1 MEIYES
7 RSEFGKK
14 QYWWL
19 SLILLVLTVFGTLAI
34 LQSLSIFLV
43 PVLFNIP
50 FDDIAY
56 IFGGN
61 YDHPNARL
69 SLLFIQALGSGLSFW
84 LGGYLFLK
92 FVDRASL
99 RIEQQ
104 IANTKFNLSLLV
116 IPILLSFIAINSI
129 VIYWNSQIQ
138 FPEFMSS
145 FEEYVRRTETDTMR
159 LTTYLTNFEN
169 FNEFIAGII
178 VIGIFAGIGE
188 EYVFR
193 GILQPKLHQYTGNAH
208 LGIWLSAI
216 IFSAIHVQFYGFF
229 PRMLLGALFGYLY
242 LYSGSLFYPI
252 LAHILNNSLTV
263 TLVYLNKLGLV
274 EFNIE
279 ESTQADWYIVLIGV
293 IIFIIS
299 FKLFIKNSR
308 ELPPNGQMEEGF

>member
-14 QYWWL
+14 QYWLL
-19 SLILLVLTVFGTLAI
+19 SLFLLVLTVFGTLAI
-34 LQSLSIFLV
+34 LSNIAFFLV
-43 PVLFNIP
+43 PLIFNIP
-50 FDDIAY
+50 LEDISY

-61 YDHPNARL
+61 YNHPNARL
-69 SLLFIQALGSGLSFW
+69 ALLFIQALGSGLSFW
-84 LGGYLFLK
+84 LGGYLFIR
-92 FVDRASL
+92 FIDRATL
-99 RIEQQ
+99 RTEQQ
-104 IANTKFNLSLLV
+104 LAKTKFNLSLLV
-116 IPILLSFIAINSI
+116 IPVLLSFIAINSL
-129 VIYWNSQIQ
+129 VIYWNSQIH
-138 FPEFMSS
+138 FPEFMSG
-145 FEEYVRRTETDTMR
+145 FEEYAKRTEAETMR

-169 FNEFIAGII
+169 IYEFIGGII

-208 LGIWLSAI
+208 MGIWIAAI

-252 LAHILNNSLTV
+252 LAHIINNSLTV
-263 TLVYLNKLGLV
+263 TLVYLNKLGLL

-279 ESTQADWYIVLIGV
+279 ESTQADWYVVLIGLIV
-293 IIFIIS
+293 FIIS
-299 FKLFIKNSR
+299 FKLFINNSR
-308 ELPPNGQMEEGF
+308 ELPSDGQVEESF

>member
-19 SLILLVLTVFGTLAI
+19 SLILLILTVFGTLAI

-308 ELPPNGQMEEGF
+308 ELPPDGQMEEGF

>member
-1 MEIYES
+1 MEIYET

-14 QYWWL
+14 QYWLL
-19 SLILLVLTVFGTLAI
+19 SLVLLVLTVFGTLAI

-61 YDHPNARL
+61 YDHPNARMA
-69 SLLFIQALGSGLSFW
+69 LLFIQALGSGISFW
-84 LGGYLFLK
+84 LGGYLFLR
-92 FVDRASL
+92 FVDRATL
-99 RIEQQ
+99 RIEHQE
-104 IANTKFNLSLLV
+104 ANTKFNLSLLV
-116 IPILLSFIAINSI
+116 IPVLLSFIAVNSI

-138 FPEFMSS
+138 FPEFLSG
-145 FEEYVRRTETDTMR
+145 FEEYAKRTEAETMR
-159 LTTYLTNFEN
+159 LTTYLTDFEN
-169 FNEFIAGII
+169 FYEYIAGII
-178 VIGIFAGIGE
+178 VIGLLAGIGE

-208 LGIWLSAI
+208 LGVWIAAF

-263 TLVYLNKLGLV
+263 TLVYLNKLGIL

-279 ESTQADWYIVLIGV
+279 ESTQIDWYIVLVGLIV
-293 IIFIIS
+293 FIIS
-299 FKLFIKNSR
+299 FKLFIQKCR
-308 ELPPNGQMEEGF
+308 KLPPDEQMAKSI

>member
-1 MEIYES
+1 MEIYET

-14 QYWWL
+14 QYWLL
-19 SLILLVLTVFGTLAI
+19 SLVLLVLTVFGTLAI
-34 LQSLSIFLV
+34 LQSIAFFLV

-50 FDDIAY
+50 LDDIAY

-61 YDHPNARL
+61 YQHPNARMA
-69 SLLFIQALGSGLSFW
+69 LLFIQALGSGLSFW
-84 LGGYLFLK
+84 LGGYLFLR
-92 FVDRASL
+92 FVDRATL

-104 IANTKFNLSLLV
+104 LANTKFNISLLV
-116 IPILLSFIAINSI
+116 IPVLFSFIAVNSI

-138 FPEFMSS
+138 FPEFMSG
-145 FEEYVRRTETDTMR
+145 FEEYAKRTEAETMR
-159 LTTYLTNFEN
+159 LTTYITDFEN
-169 FNEFIAGII
+169 IYEYIAGII

-208 LGIWLSAI
+208 LGIWIAAF

-263 TLVYLNKLGLV
+263 TLVYLNKLGIL
-274 EFNIE
+274 EFSIE
-279 ESTQADWYIVLIGV
+279 ESTQIDWYIVFLGLIV
-293 IIFIIS
+293 FVIS
-299 FKLFIKNSR
+299 FKLFIQNSR
-308 ELPPNGQMEEGF
+308 KLPPDDQMAESI

>member
-308 ELPPNGQMEEGF
+308 ELPPDGQMEEGF